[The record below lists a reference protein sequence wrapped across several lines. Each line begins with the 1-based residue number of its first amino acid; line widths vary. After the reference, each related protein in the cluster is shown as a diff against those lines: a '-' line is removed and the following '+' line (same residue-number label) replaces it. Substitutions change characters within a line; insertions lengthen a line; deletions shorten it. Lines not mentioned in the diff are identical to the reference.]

1 MARLACRRREQQSER
16 GDGGERGEN
25 LSDRRVRATRSVL
38 EEIPPSNSGCF
49 ECISSRFPAHVADS
63 FVPSRCRQLLTLAC
77 GLTPAR
83 VRKVEKP
90 EAVEI
95 LLPDSESAPP
105 VRAPD
110 PLSLLDPGSSK
121 AITLSHQFR
130 SRLRPRLLS
139 RILPEVNSNADLWN
153 VRHSPALP
161 LRPPPQ
167 DHSVHVF
174 TLKLSPTPRRL
185 QSPQEVRR
193 TSVETSES
201 CGCHPTLYVPLDFGQ
216 LLGTGNLLY

>member
-1 MARLACRRREQQSER
+1 MCDVITPSRL
-16 GDGGERGEN
+16 
-25 LSDRRVRATRSVL
+25 
-38 EEIPPSNSGCF
+38 
-49 ECISSRFPAHVADS
+49 PAHVANS
-63 FVPSRCRQLLTLAC
+63 FVPSRCRRLLTLAC
-77 GLTPAR
+77 GLIPAR

-90 EAVEI
+90 AGDRRDPS
-95 LLPDSESAPP
+95 PDSESAPP

-110 PLSLLDPGSSK
+110 PLSLLDPDSSK

-201 CGCHPTLYVPLDFGQ
+201 CG
-216 LLGTGNLLY
+216 

>member
-1 MARLACRRREQQSER
+1 MHFIPLAGARRRFICSLRVSTITHPGVWVDHASE
-16 GDGGERGEN
+16 GGETG
-25 LSDRRVRATRSVL
+25 DRRD
-38 EEIPPSNSGCF
+38 PS
-49 ECISSRFPAHVADS
+49 
-63 FVPSRCRQLLTLAC
+63 
-77 GLTPAR
+77 
-83 VRKVEKP
+83 
-90 EAVEI
+90 
-95 LLPDSESAPP
+95 PDSESAPP

-110 PLSLLDPGSSK
+110 PLSLLDPDSSK
-121 AITLSHQFR
+121 TITLSHQFR

-139 RILPEVNSNADLWN
+139 RILPDVNSNADLWN

-201 CGCHPTLYVPLDFGQ
+201 CG
-216 LLGTGNLLY
+216 